1 MPDICK
7 IILKYKAVF
16 QSNDHVTTIGES
28 ATNWAAVKINTH
40 KTPIV
45 VTMNKERDWTAIQ
58 DSSWI
63 RANSHLIDCGDK
75 AMFTASDDSAASE
88 SQCQDQADSDAAKA
102 TWTSL

>member
-1 MPDICK
+1 MNEGGFNLGTFRREQNDAIILSDVPGISK

-45 VTMNKERDWTAIQ
+45 ITMNKEEDWVAIQ
-58 DSSWI
+58 SS
-63 RANSHLIDCGDK
+63 
-75 AMFTASDDSAASE
+75 T
-88 SQCQDQADSDAAKA
+88 
-102 TWTSL
+102 